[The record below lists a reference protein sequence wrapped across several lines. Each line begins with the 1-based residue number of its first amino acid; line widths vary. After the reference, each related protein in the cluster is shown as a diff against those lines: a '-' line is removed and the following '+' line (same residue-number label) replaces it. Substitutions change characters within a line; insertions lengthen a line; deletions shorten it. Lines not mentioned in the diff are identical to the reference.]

1 MLDRRRIGSTLA
13 IVAIAWGLC
22 ALQPLPTTSS
32 AQEESPEALQ
42 PERSDPRRPG
52 EPREEVNTSASV
64 ASSEAM
70 EIFGQ
75 ILQGKLMRLFRSAT
89 LDSSPPS
96 ADVFYHSGV
105 DPHPGFFHSGP
116 VRIDRPSAVYVE
128 GHGVVLHARVP
139 GLRGESA
146 PRSSQSESLW
156 EKTRRHLRGE
166 ASGHEVDQNVLYCGG
181 CHQMQGKGGL
191 ARVPGSGVWTVD
203 GLSLSLLPSRGQLVD
218 ELIRLLAENG
228 RHFTQLGR
236 DEEITV
242 GITVDSASPSA
253 AKRPSAGGESV
264 GAAFPAAYDASELV
278 TVLLGQKHVAQ
289 VEGTLGQLIQ
299 VAEGDGAPGQNT
311 IVLTGDLHMR
321 QGKYDEAIKLYKQA
335 VDALAGRGEAERGRE
350 ETSRLTRKLIQAYVA
365 AGRFEEAKRILDVYA
380 QKQNERNSI
389 DRAMR

>member
-32 AQEESPEALQ
+32 AQEEDPGRVEDPVP
-42 PERSDPRRPG
+42 PERSDL
-52 EPREEVNTSASV
+52 REEVNTPASV

-146 PRSSQSESLW
+146 PRSSQAESLW

-166 ASGHEVDQNVLYCGG
+166 ASGHEVDQNVLYCGC

-191 ARVPGSGVWTVD
+191 LIVIDKENSGIFW
-203 GLSLSLLPSRGQLVD
+203 LFIHKPINEFCSQH
-218 ELIRLLAENG
+218 AY
-228 RHFTQLGR
+228 
-236 DEEITV
+236 
-242 GITVDSASPSA
+242 
-253 AKRPSAGGESV
+253 RPPKP
-264 GAAFPAAYDASELV
+264 F
-278 TVLLGQKHVAQ
+278 VAQ
-289 VEGTLGQLIQ
+289 RSCRR
-299 VAEGDGAPGQNT
+299 P
-311 IVLTGDLHMR
+311 
-321 QGKYDEAIKLYKQA
+321 
-335 VDALAGRGEAERGRE
+335 
-350 ETSRLTRKLIQAYVA
+350 
-365 AGRFEEAKRILDVYA
+365 
-380 QKQNERNSI
+380 
-389 DRAMR
+389 